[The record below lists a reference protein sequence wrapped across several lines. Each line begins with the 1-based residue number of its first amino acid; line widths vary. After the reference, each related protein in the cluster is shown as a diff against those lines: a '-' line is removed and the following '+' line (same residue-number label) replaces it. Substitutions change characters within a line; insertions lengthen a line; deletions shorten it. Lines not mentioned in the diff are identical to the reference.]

1 MKMIEVKNLTFSYGK
16 DKQALHGL
24 NFSVADG
31 EIFGFLGPNGSGKS
45 TTQKILTGILKG
57 HGGEVSLFG
66 KDLRTAQT
74 QEFFQQIGVLF
85 EFPYLYANL
94 SAVDNLNYFASFYPK
109 EQLRD
114 VKELLEELEFK
125 KDFLNKPVSSY
136 SKGMRQRVSMAR
148 ALISNPKLL
157 FLDEPTSGLDPACA
171 VLFRKIIEEER
182 QKGTTV
188 FLTTHNMLDADLL
201 CDRVAF
207 ITNGNIVA
215 LDTPQNLK
223 EKNSNHRIVVSG
235 DELDMFQQTANTLP
249 ALYEQRE
256 WAEQASVQVLE
267 RPDMMAGYQ
276 NIFIAITLIVAMFMG
291 CTFNAMNIIS
301 EKEDGVALINEILPM
316 THRQYMMQKIFVG
329 FVFGCLSA
337 ILTAAICFRLSF
349 TGAAVML
356 ALIVLSAFVSA
367 LIGLFVGKL
376 SDGMMVGV
384 VYIKIVMTVFMAVPI
399 LNYLVGAGNKALS
412 YICYLIPSSATF
424 EGIMDLAN
432 GTASTAIKDIVILTL
447 HLHSSFWLY
456 QFWHVLGC
464 LLP

>member
-66 KDLRTAQT
+66 KDLRTVQT

-109 EQLRD
+109 EKLRD

-157 FLDEPTSGLDPACA
+157 FLDEPTSGLDPAGA

-223 EKNSNHRIVVSG
+223 EKNSNHRIVVSYLYQG
-235 DELDMFQQTANTLP
+235 KRKEQTIEAPELKAGIPFAYDE
-249 ALYEQRE
+249 
-256 WAEQASVQVLE
+256 
-267 RPDMMAGYQ
+267 
-276 NIFIAITLIVAMFMG
+276 
-291 CTFNAMNIIS
+291 IIS
-301 EKEDGVALINEILPM
+301 IHSQEPTLEDVFI
-316 THRQYMMQKIFVG
+316 QYTG
-329 FVFGCLSA
+329 RGLS
-337 ILTAAICFRLSF
+337 
-349 TGAAVML
+349 
-356 ALIVLSAFVSA
+356 
-367 LIGLFVGKL
+367 
-376 SDGMMVGV
+376 
-384 VYIKIVMTVFMAVPI
+384 
-399 LNYLVGAGNKALS
+399 
-412 YICYLIPSSATF
+412 
-424 EGIMDLAN
+424 
-432 GTASTAIKDIVILTL
+432 
-447 HLHSSFWLY
+447 
-456 QFWHVLGC
+456 
-464 LLP
+464 